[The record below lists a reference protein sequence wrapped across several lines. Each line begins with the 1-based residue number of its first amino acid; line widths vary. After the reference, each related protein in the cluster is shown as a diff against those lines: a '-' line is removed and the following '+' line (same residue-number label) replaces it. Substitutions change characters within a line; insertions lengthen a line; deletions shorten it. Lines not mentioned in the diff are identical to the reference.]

1 MQAALQEAQGR
12 ESALQTAASKSGWH
26 AEGCAANAM
35 SQEADL
41 DEACAALLARP
52 ICKCML
58 CVAKLALGASESGR
72 CNAFSIPGM
81 G

>member
-1 MQAALQEAQGR
+1 MQAALQESKGR
-12 ESALQTAASKSGWH
+12 EAALRTAANNSEWH

-58 CVAKLALGASESGR
+58 CVAKLGQGASESGR
-72 CNAFSIPGM
+72 CSAFSIPRM
-81 G
+81 R